1 MLNQNSMNVVILFD
15 GVCNFCNR
23 TVNLLIKHDQS
34 GVLKYSPNQSI
45 VGQKMAKEFEI
56 DSQTIKTVIVIINGK
71 VYFKTDAIIEIA
83 KLLSG
88 WPRIFS
94 LLKFIPKP
102 IRDFFYDI
110 FAKYRYTLFGKKSHC
125 MLPDLSVK
133 DRFLL

>member
-1 MLNQNSMNVVILFD
+1 MNVVILFD

-23 TVNLLIKHDQS
+23 TVNLMIKYDQS
-34 GVLKYSPNQSI
+34 RVLKFSPNQSFA
-45 VGQKMAKEFEI
+45 GQKMAKEL
-56 DSQTIKTVIVIINGK
+56 DLDTQAIKTVIAIIEGK
-71 VYFKTDAIIEIA
+71 VYFKTDAIIEIS
-83 KLLSG
+83 KRLSG

>member
-1 MLNQNSMNVVILFD
+1 MNVVILFD

-23 TVNLLIKHDQS
+23 TVNLMIKYDQFR
-34 GVLKYSPNQSI
+34 VLKFSPNQS
-45 VGQKMAKEFEI
+45 VAGQKMAKEFEI
-56 DSQTIKTVIVIINGK
+56 DTQAIKTVIAIIEGK
-71 VYFKTDAIIEIA
+71 VYFKTDAIIEIS
-83 KLLSG
+83 KRLSG

-110 FAKYRYTLFGKKSHC
+110 FAKYRYTLFGKKPHC

>member
-1 MLNQNSMNVVILFD
+1 MKVVILFD

-23 TVNLLIKHDQS
+23 TVNLMIKYDQFR
-34 GVLKYSPNQSI
+34 VLKFSPNQS
-45 VGQKMAKEFEI
+45 VAGQKMAKEFEI
-56 DSQTIKTVIVIINGK
+56 DIQAIKTVIAIIEGK
-71 VYFKTDAIIEIA
+71 VYFKTDAIIEIS
-83 KLLSG
+83 KRLSG

-110 FAKYRYTLFGKKSHC
+110 FAKYRYTIFGKKPHC

>member
-1 MLNQNSMNVVILFD
+1 MNVVILFD

-23 TVNLLIKHDQS
+23 TVNLMINYDQFR
-34 GVLKYSPNQSI
+34 VLKFSPNQS
-45 VGQKMAKEFEI
+45 VAGQKMAKEFEI
-56 DSQTIKTVIVIINGK
+56 DTQAIKTVIAIIEGK
-71 VYFKTDAIIEIA
+71 VYFKTDAIIEIS
-83 KLLSG
+83 KRLSG

-110 FAKYRYTLFGKKSHC
+110 FAKYRYTLFGKKPHC

>member
-1 MLNQNSMNVVILFD
+1 MNVVILFD

-23 TVNLLIKHDQS
+23 TVNLMIKHNQS
-34 GVLKYSPNQSI
+34 GVLKFSPNQS
-45 VGQKMAKEFEI
+45 VAGQKMAKEFEI
-56 DSQTIKTVIVIINGK
+56 DIQSMKTVIAIIEGK

-83 KLLSG
+83 KRLTG

-110 FAKYRYTLFGKKSHC
+110 FAKYRYRLFGKKPHC
-125 MLPDLSVK
+125 MLPDQSVK
-133 DRFLL
+133 DSFLL

>member
-1 MLNQNSMNVVILFD
+1 MKVVILFD

-23 TVNLLIKHDQS
+23 TVNLMIKYDQFR
-34 GVLKYSPNQSI
+34 VLKFSPNQS
-45 VGQKMAKEFEI
+45 VAGQKMAKEFEI
-56 DSQTIKTVIVIINGK
+56 DTQAIKTVIAIIEGK
-71 VYFKTDAIIEIA
+71 VYFKTDAIIEIS
-83 KLLSG
+83 KRLSG

-110 FAKYRYTLFGKKSHC
+110 FAKYRYTIFGKKPHC

>member
-1 MLNQNSMNVVILFD
+1 M
-15 GVCNFCNR
+15 
-23 TVNLLIKHDQS
+23 IKYDQFR
-34 GVLKYSPNQSI
+34 VLKFSPNQS
-45 VGQKMAKEFEI
+45 VAGQKMAKEFEI
-56 DSQTIKTVIVIINGK
+56 DFQAIKTVIAIIEGK
-71 VYFKTDAIIEIA
+71 VYFKTDAIIEIS
-83 KLLSG
+83 KRLSG

-110 FAKYRYTLFGKKSHC
+110 FAKYRYTIFGKKPHC

>member
-1 MLNQNSMNVVILFD
+1 MKVVILFD

-23 TVNLLIKHDQS
+23 TVNLMIKYDQFR
-34 GVLKYSPNQSI
+34 VLKFSPNQS
-45 VGQKMAKEFEI
+45 VAGQKMAKEFEI
-56 DSQTIKTVIVIINGK
+56 DFQAIKTVIAIIEGK
-71 VYFKTDAIIEIA
+71 VYFKTDAIIEIS
-83 KLLSG
+83 KRLSG

-110 FAKYRYTLFGKKSHC
+110 FAKYRYTIFGKKPHC

>member
-1 MLNQNSMNVVILFD
+1 MNVVILFD

-23 TVNLLIKHDQS
+23 TVNLMIKYDQFR
-34 GVLKYSPNQSI
+34 VLKFSPNQS
-45 VGQKMAKEFEI
+45 VAGQKMAKEFEI
-56 DSQTIKTVIVIINGK
+56 DTQAIKTVIAIIEGK
-71 VYFKTDAIIEIA
+71 VYFKTDAIIEIS
-83 KLLSG
+83 KRLSG

-110 FAKYRYTLFGKKSHC
+110 FAKYRYTIFGKKPHC

>member
-1 MLNQNSMNVVILFD
+1 MNVVILFD

-23 TVNLLIKHDQS
+23 TVNLMIKYDQFR
-34 GVLKYSPNQSI
+34 VLKFSPNQS
-45 VGQKMAKEFEI
+45 VAGQKMAKELELNT
-56 DSQTIKTVIVIINGK
+56 QAIKTVIAIIEGK
-71 VYFKTDAIIEIA
+71 VYFKTDAIIEIS
-83 KLLSG
+83 KRLSG

-110 FAKYRYTLFGKKSHC
+110 FAKYRYTIFGKKPHC

>member
-1 MLNQNSMNVVILFD
+1 MNVVILFD
-15 GVCNFCNR
+15 GVCNFCNC
-23 TVNLLIKHDQS
+23 TVNLMIKYDQL
-34 GVLKYSPNQSI
+34 GVLKFSPNQSTA
-45 VGQKMAKEFEI
+45 GQKMVKDFEI
-56 DSQTIKTVIVIINGK
+56 DIQTIKTVIAIIDDK

-83 KLLSG
+83 KRLSG

-102 IRDFFYDI
+102 FRDFFYDI
-110 FAKYRYTLFGKKSHC
+110 FAKYRYTLFGKKTQC